1 MGLFI
6 VDPTESVKK
15 FDHAAKSLGGK
26 VSERWSSQKRGR
38 DQDSSPRRPTKKS
51 TRRTPTPEPLDVS
64 EDFED
69 DDDAAGEDEP
79 LGGEQ
84 QDDPGAG
91 PSSGPTQ

>member
-1 MGLFI
+1 L
-6 VDPTESVKK
+6 
-15 FDHAAKSLGGK
+15 
-26 VSERWSSQKRGR
+26 
-38 DQDSSPRRPTKKS
+38 PRRPTKKS
-51 TRRTPTPEPLDVS
+51 TRRTPTPEPLEVS